1 MFGLFPA
8 DGEEIKNAVATAK
21 AVFNYKVD
29 QPGLPRYENDYYN
42 RVSPDIT
49 GNWWPITSLWLAQY
63 ELEMGN
69 TEATQHILDWIRSLM
84 MPTGVLSEQIN
95 PYNESFVSVAP
106 LTWSHA
112 EYLSTML
119 DTITEVPLGE

>member
-1 MFGLFPA
+1 
-8 DGEEIKNAVATAK
+8 
-21 AVFNYKVD
+21 
-29 QPGLPRYENDYYN
+29 
-42 RVSPDIT
+42 
-49 GNWWPITSLWLAQY
+49 
-63 ELEMGN
+63 MGN